1 MYLIKGVDL
10 FRAVQFID
18 RLPDSYVKNGNL
30 YDGLYK
36 DLSVLELLILHD
48 VGIEADGRPIGKIR
62 DCLLYTDFAFRL
74 YKYINVSRETI
85 GGNNEK
91 SI

>member
-1 MYLIKGVDL
+1 MDLVKGVDL

-48 VGIEADGRPIGKIR
+48 VGIEVTRIA
-62 DCLLYTDFAFRL
+62 
-74 YKYINVSRETI
+74 
-85 GGNNEK
+85 EK
-91 SI
+91 E